1 MTNCILK
8 FLVGIGF
15 VFLFPVMLISAFVI
29 FIEDG
34 FPIIFI
40 QERVGKD
47 EKIFKIFK
55 LRTMKKNTPMK
66 ATHYVSKEN
75 YLFFGS
81 YLRKF
86 KIDELPQLINYFKND
101 IYLIGPRPCLPSQIT
116 LIQERRLNQITSL
129 KPGITGLS
137 QVMGYDMSNPVILS
151 KVDGLYLSNKS
162 LRLDVY
168 IFLATFTKFFKN
180 KLRKIFIEDLIV
192 IDKNV

>member
-55 LRTMKKNTPMK
+55 LRTMKKNAPIK

-86 KIDELPQLINYFKND
+86 KIDELPQLINYLKND
-101 IYLIGPRPCLPSQIT
+101 IYLIGPRPCLPSQIS
-116 LIQERRLNQITSL
+116 LIQERKVNKITSL

-151 KVDGLYLSNKS
+151 KVDKLYVANKS
-162 LRLDVY
+162 LKLDLY
-168 IFLATFTKFFKN
+168 IFLATFLKFFKD
-180 KLRKIFIEDLIV
+180 KLRRMFLEDLIIINKDV
-192 IDKNV
+192 

>member
-55 LRTMKKNTPMK
+55 LRTMKKNAPIK

-81 YLRKF
+81 YLTF
-86 KIDELPQLINYFKND
+86 Q
-101 IYLIGPRPCLPSQIT
+101 T
-116 LIQERRLNQITSL
+116 HASL
-129 KPGITGLS
+129 
-137 QVMGYDMSNPVILS
+137 VI
-151 KVDGLYLSNKS
+151 
-162 LRLDVY
+162 
-168 IFLATFTKFFKN
+168 IHFF
-180 KLRKIFIEDLIV
+180 
-192 IDKNV
+192 